1 MRTRG
6 DTHAAINI
14 GSIITFRAV
23 HALFFC
29 SFALWCRPFVVVII
43 VYEKGNASSSTS
55 SSSSSKTTKKKKN
68 IDGRNED
75 NKRHFRWTK
84 PARRTGLFLF
94 PFPFLLL
101 LFKTISDRLG
111 RRWYSGKHH
120 NLSFRSDE
128 HGAQKARVARDIA
141 RTVRTWEQ
149 VHDPEEVLLSRVWR

>member
-14 GSIITFRAV
+14 GSIITFRAL
-23 HALFFC
+23 HALFVW
-29 SFALWCRPFVVVII
+29 SFALWCRPFVVVFI
-43 VYEKGNASSSTS
+43 VYEKGNASS

-68 IDGRNED
+68 IDGRNDD
-75 NKRHFRWTK
+75 NKRHLRWTK
-84 PARRTGLFLF
+84 PAKRTGVFLF
-94 PFPFLLL
+94 PFLFLLL

-149 VHDPEEVLLSRVWR
+149 VHDPEEVFLSRVWR

>member
-14 GSIITFRAV
+14 GSIITFRAL
-23 HALFFC
+23 HALFFW
-29 SFALWCRPFVVVII
+29 SFALWCRPFVVVFI
-43 VYEKGNASSSTS
+43 VYEKGNASSSST
-55 SSSSSKTTKKKKN
+55 SKTTKKKKN
-68 IDGRNED
+68 IDGRNDD
-75 NKRHFRWTK
+75 NKRHLRWTK
-84 PARRTGLFLF
+84 PARRTGLFFFL
-94 PFPFLLL
+94 FLLL

-149 VHDPEEVLLSRVWR
+149 VHDPEEVFLSRVWR